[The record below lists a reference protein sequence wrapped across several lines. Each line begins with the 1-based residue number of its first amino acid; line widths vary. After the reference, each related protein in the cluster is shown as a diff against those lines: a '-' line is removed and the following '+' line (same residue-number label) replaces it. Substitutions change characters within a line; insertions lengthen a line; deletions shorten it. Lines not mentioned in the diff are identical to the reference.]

1 MAQVIRVYVL
11 IKIGGSLAG
20 SEVRVRRETR
30 GEGWWGGWCRGRQR
44 EAAPRS
50 KECKQTPG
58 AGKTNVS
65 PKESSR
71 KEQGPANNWV

>member
-30 GEGWWGGWCRGRQR
+30 GEGWWGGVLSKVWGQGRG
-44 EAAPRS
+44 S
-50 KECKQTPG
+50 KPG
-58 AGKTNVS
+58 AWVS
-65 PKESSR
+65 K
-71 KEQGPANNWV
+71 W

>member
-1 MAQVIRVYVL
+1 L

-44 EAAPRS
+44 ERDRGRGGERERERERWIVPR
-50 KECKQTPG
+50 C
-58 AGKTNVS
+58 
-65 PKESSR
+65 R
-71 KEQGPANNWV
+71 

>member
-1 MAQVIRVYVL
+1 M

-44 EAAPRS
+44 ERDRGRGGERERERERWIVPR
-50 KECKQTPG
+50 C
-58 AGKTNVS
+58 
-65 PKESSR
+65 R
-71 KEQGPANNWV
+71 